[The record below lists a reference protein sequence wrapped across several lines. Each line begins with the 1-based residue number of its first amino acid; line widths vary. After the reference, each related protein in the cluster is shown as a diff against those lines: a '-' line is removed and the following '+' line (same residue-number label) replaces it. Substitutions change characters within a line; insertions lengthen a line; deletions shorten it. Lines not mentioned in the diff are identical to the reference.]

1 MPFFV
6 TFANMKV
13 LTLGDIHGRDK
24 WMFHTHGSPYEFN
37 LWKISVENGAPGDN
51 EFWNELPY
59 MEYDKIIF
67 VGDYVDS
74 FDMSNKVILRNLKN
88 IIFFKRMLPD
98 KVVLLLG
105 NHDVQYIVQ
114 NEICSGYRSEM
125 RPDLSNLFND
135 NKDIFQLAYQE
146 NSEKGIHLW
155 THAGV
160 TREWLRD
167 TKREIFSPK
176 YRLYP
181 IIEEYENSDIADL
194 LNILWEIRND
204 RIFNID
210 SHSGGFDLWAGPIW
224 VRPDIL
230 NHFHIEGVNQ
240 IVGHTPH
247 KALRIDELVNS
258 KHYYVDRL
266 FGKDDEVLI
275 LDL

>member
-1 MPFFV
+1 
-6 TFANMKV
+6 MKV
-13 LTLGDIHGRDK
+13 LSLGDIHGRDK

-37 LWKISVENGAPGDN
+37 LWKISVENGAPADN
-51 EFWNELPY
+51 EFWNEFPY
-59 MEYDKIIF
+59 MEYDKIVF

-74 FDMSNKVILRNLKN
+74 FELGNKVILKNLEN
-88 IIFFKRMLPD
+88 IILFKRMLPD

-125 RPDLSNLFND
+125 RPDLANLFND
-135 NKDIFQLAYQE
+135 NKDIFQLAYQV

-160 TREWLRD
+160 TREWLKD
-167 TKREIFSPK
+167 TKKEIFSPK

-181 IIEEYENSDIADL
+181 VIEEYENSDIADL

-210 SHSGGFDLWAGPIW
+210 AHSGGFDLWAGPIW

-230 NHFHIEGVNQ
+230 SHFHIEGVNQ

-247 KALRIDELVNS
+247 KAIRIDELVNS
-258 KHYYVDRL
+258 KHYYIDRL
-266 FGKDDEVLI
+266 FGKDDEALI

>member
-1 MPFFV
+1 
-6 TFANMKV
+6 MK
-13 LTLGDIHGRDK
+13 
-24 WMFHTHGSPYEFN
+24 
-37 LWKISVENGAPGDN
+37 
-51 EFWNELPY
+51 
-59 MEYDKIIF
+59 
-67 VGDYVDS
+67 S
-74 FDMSNKVILRNLKN
+74 FTNLKT
-88 IIFFKRMLPD
+88 IDEIM
-98 KVVLLLG
+98 
-105 NHDVQYIVQ
+105 YIVDGLGG
-114 NEICSGYRSEM
+114 NNSYIRGKGGLGYKPYYMSGGMIIEKNDKGEITNIRQYNDKELEDISRNN
-125 RPDLSNLFND
+125 DLNDDKKIVKSHFDYFND

>member
-37 LWKISVENGAPGDN
+37 LWKISVENGAPADN
-51 EFWNELPY
+51 EFWNEFPY

-74 FDMSNKVILRNLKN
+74 FDMSNKVIIRNLKD
-88 IIFFKRMLPD
+88 IIFFKRMLSD

-114 NEICSGYRSEM
+114 NEICSGYRGEM

-210 SHSGGFDLWAGPIW
+210 AHSGGFDLWAGPIW

>member
-6 TFANMKV
+6 IFANMKV
-13 LTLGDIHGRDK
+13 LSLGDIHGRDK

-37 LWKISVENGAPGDN
+37 LWKISVENGAPADN
-51 EFWNELPY
+51 EFWNEFPY
-59 MEYDKIIF
+59 MEYDKIVF

-74 FDMSNKVILRNLKN
+74 FELGNKVILRNLEN

-125 RPDLSNLFND
+125 RPDLANLFND
-135 NKDIFQLAYQE
+135 NKDIFQLAYQV

-160 TREWLRD
+160 TREWLKD

-181 IIEEYENSDIADL
+181 VIEEYENSDIADL

-210 SHSGGFDLWAGPIW
+210 AHSGGFDLWAGPIW

-230 NHFHIEGVNQ
+230 SHFHIEGVNQ

-247 KALRIDELVNS
+247 KAIRIDELVNS
-258 KHYYVDRL
+258 KHYYIDRL

>member
-13 LTLGDIHGRDK
+13 LSLGDIHGRDK

-37 LWKISVENGAPGDN
+37 LWKISVENGAPADD
-51 EFWNELPY
+51 EFWNEFPY
-59 MEYDKIIF
+59 MEYDKIVF

-74 FDMSNKVILRNLKN
+74 FELGNKVILRNLEN

-125 RPDLSNLFND
+125 RPDLANLFND
-135 NKDIFQLAYQE
+135 NKDIFQLAYQV

-160 TREWLRD
+160 TREWLKD

-181 IIEEYENSDIADL
+181 VIEEYENSDIADL

-210 SHSGGFDLWAGPIW
+210 AHSGGFDLWAGPIW

-230 NHFHIEGVNQ
+230 SHFYIEGVNQ

-247 KALRIDELVNS
+247 KAIRIDELVNS
-258 KHYYVDRL
+258 KHYYIDRL

>member
-13 LTLGDIHGRDK
+13 LSLGDIHGRDK

-37 LWKISVENGAPGDN
+37 LWKISVENGAPADD
-51 EFWNELPY
+51 EFWNEFPY
-59 MEYDKIIF
+59 MEYDKIVF

-74 FDMSNKVILRNLKN
+74 FELGNKVILRNLEN

-125 RPDLSNLFND
+125 RPDLANLFND
-135 NKDIFQLAYQE
+135 NKDIFQLAYQV

-160 TREWLRD
+160 TREWLKD

-181 IIEEYENSDIADL
+181 VIEEYENSDIADL

-210 SHSGGFDLWAGPIW
+210 AHSGGFDLWAGPIW

-230 NHFHIEGVNQ
+230 SHFYIEGVNQ

-247 KALRIDELVNS
+247 KAIRIDELVNS
-258 KHYYVDRL
+258 KHYYIDRL
-266 FGKDDEVLI
+266 FGKDDEALI

>member
-13 LTLGDIHGRDK
+13 LSLGDIHGRDK

-37 LWKISVENGAPGDN
+37 LWKISVENGAPADN
-51 EFWNELPY
+51 EFWNEFPY
-59 MEYDKIIF
+59 MEYDKIVF

-74 FDMSNKVILRNLKN
+74 FELGNKVILRNLEN
-88 IIFFKRMLPD
+88 IIFFKKMLPD

-125 RPDLSNLFND
+125 RPDLANLFND
-135 NKDIFQLAYQE
+135 NKDIFQLAYQV
-146 NSEKGIHLW
+146 NSEKGVHLW

-181 IIEEYENSDIADL
+181 VIEEYENSDIADL

-210 SHSGGFDLWAGPIW
+210 AHSGGFDLWAGPIW

-230 NHFHIEGVNQ
+230 SHFYIEGVNQ

-247 KALRIDELVNS
+247 KAIRIDELVNS
-258 KHYYVDRL
+258 KHYYIDRL